1 MRRTMQRRLIVLA
14 AGTGVL
20 GWAALFAMQGDAGDA
35 LKQIG
40 ISGEAARGHIFSSVV
55 EGSLSSPSS
64 RTLKQIP
71 PAVRAGIVA
80 GLGAFARTYLESDS
94 FAAQYRELRDSR
106 RPAPPEPPST
116 IEQDR
121 QEYKQSLVEGL
132 RRAEELLKSTPAEYR
147 EGIEQTIAFL
157 REQLKAADDPDNPM
171 FSSEMDEFKR
181 QQAAEADL
189 EYRERLARWEREY
202 PEDPRAMIRL
212 RLEQFLRESEG
223 VDYTAKLKARSDGT
237 LIFENPAYESKPA
250 SWKLCYRAGR
260 ETVEAAREF
269 ARAWLADLN
278 TGR

>member
-14 AGTGVL
+14 AGTGLV

-35 LKQIG
+35 LRQIG
-40 ISGEAARGHIFSSVV
+40 ITGDAARGHILRSVM
-55 EGSLSSPSS
+55 EGTLSYPSS
-64 RTLKQIP
+64 QALKQIP
-71 PAVRAGIVA
+71 SALRAGIVA
-80 GLGAFARTYLESDS
+80 GLGAFARSYLESDA
-94 FAAQYRELRDSR
+94 FAAQYRELRESHK
-106 RPAPPEPPST
+106 PTPPEPPST
-116 IEQDR
+116 IEEDR
-121 QEYKQSLVEGL
+121 QQYKQNLIEGI
-132 RRAEELLKSTPAEYR
+132 RQAEESLKSTPAEYR
-147 EGIEQTIAFL
+147 EGVEQTIAFL

-171 FSSEMDEFKR
+171 FSSEMDEFK
-181 QQAAEADL
+181 QKQAATDDL

-223 VDYTAKLKARSDGT
+223 VDYTAKVKANSYGT
-237 LIFENPAYESKPA
+237 LIFENPAYESKTA
-250 SWKLCYRAGR
+250 HWKLCYRAGR